1 MAQVRCRDASGSTG
15 LFEDIHRTLEN
26 TGGRSEGALA
36 PRKKDADS
44 VSTAAC
50 AVTTKTRARTA
61 WSRRGTGRL
70 WCVRATP
77 RELSRGRRAARAC
90 ASVPPS
96 ASDACPGE
104 ERGRRTF
111 GARAMPS
118 LQEMTAGKARLRNTP
133 ERYAPVDARTDPFFR
148 PPPRAPRVAPRP
160 YPSGA
165 ARARAK
171 IATPPLDPT
180 RSDPSTPSN
189 RRRPAVDPP
198 SRHLTSRLPRSSR
211 AVRDDARHD
220 PRHGGSPRRQG

>member
-26 TGGRSEGALA
+26 TGRSEGALA

-104 ERGRRTF
+104 ERGRRPF

-133 ERYAPVDARTDPFFR
+133 RAVRARRRADR
-148 PPPRAPRVAPRP
+148 SVLPPPSARAPRRASTVPVRR
-160 YPSGA
+160 
-165 ARARAK
+165 RARK
-171 IATPPLDPT
+171 SPRKFLDPT
-180 RSDPSTPSN
+180 RSDPSTPST

>member
-26 TGGRSEGALA
+26 TGRSEGALA

-133 ERYAPVDARTDPFFR
+133 RAVRARRRADR
-148 PPPRAPRVAPRP
+148 SVLPPPSARAPRRASTVPVRR
-160 YPSGA
+160 
-165 ARARAK
+165 RARA
-171 IATPPLDPT
+171 AREN
-180 RSDPSTPSN
+180 RSAPSTRRGQTRRPRRTAVEPPSS
-189 RRRPAVDPP
+189 RRRA
-198 SRHLTSRLPRSSR
+198 T
-211 AVRDDARHD
+211 
-220 PRHGGSPRRQG
+220 